1 MMQAQA
7 TQANGDEEEEEE
19 EGEVCAVGFSITQV
33 LP

>member
-19 EGEVCAVGFSITQV
+19 EGEVCAIGFAITHV